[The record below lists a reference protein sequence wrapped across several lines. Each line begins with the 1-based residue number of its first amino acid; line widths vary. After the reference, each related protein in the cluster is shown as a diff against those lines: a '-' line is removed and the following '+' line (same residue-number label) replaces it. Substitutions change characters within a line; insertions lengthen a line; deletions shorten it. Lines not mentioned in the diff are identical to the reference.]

1 MVVAE
6 VSKSFQQFDKI
17 LGEHRWVEFLQKSST
32 EERERKTRV
41 YYSTYSNGRALQ
53 KDGAFVY
60 RSCAFSAA
68 KERRLEVSPCRGR
81 TLCRLQTHQ

>member
-6 VSKSFQQFDKI
+6 VSKAFQDFDKL
-17 LGEHRWVEFLQKSST
+17 LGEHSWGKFLLISSD

-53 KDGAFVY
+53 KDG
-60 RSCAFSAA
+60 
-68 KERRLEVSPCRGR
+68 E
-81 TLCRLQTHQ
+81 